1 MRTRLPFLDQCLS
14 ALISDIYERNLD
26 RKIMVCVVGEFG
38 RTPKIRK
45 GGPGNSVG
53 RDHWPQAYTALVS
66 GGGMRMGQVIG
77 ATNPKGEYP
86 TQRPTSPQDL
96 LATIYEHLGI
106 NYHDTFSDFFGR
118 PVHILPHGKPIGE
131 LA

>member
-1 MRTRLPFLDQCLS
+1 
-14 ALISDIYERNLD
+14 
-26 RKIMVCVVGEFG
+26 MVCVVGEFG

-77 ATNPKGEYP
+77 ATNSKGEYP
-86 TQRPTSPQDL
+86 TQRPTTPQDL
-96 LATIYEHLGI
+96 LATIYQHLGI
-106 NYHDTFSDFFGR
+106 NYHKTFSDFFGR